1 MLIRK
6 IKLENIRSYNF
17 GEIEFPEGSTL
28 LSGNI
33 GAGKSSVLL
42 AIDFALFGISP
53 GIGTALLR
61 KGQEKGSVE
70 LYFSTD
76 NKEVI
81 IKRSLKKTSSGVSQ
95 DEGYL
100 IINGEKIE
108 GSATEL
114 KARIL
119 GLLNY
124 PMELLTK
131 SKSLIYKYT
140 VYTPQEEMKAILIGD
155 KDSRLET
162 LRKVFGVD
170 KYKRIIQNSE
180 IFIKNLKNKIKEFDI
195 RIEDF
200 DSKINE
206 RKEREDELK
215 RIKIELKKI
224 IIEHDQIDFKLKKK
238 REELKYAEAQ
248 INERNRTKNELELE
262 KNTLVNYMDRA
273 QRESNEINSLK
284 KEISSLEGELKGAR
298 EENIDDLINERA
310 NLNKDIASKERE
322 KNELMYKIAEFNTRK
337 NASNELKTRIKEL
350 KNCPTCLQEVNDGH
364 KEHITK
370 MEISRISDIEKEIQ
384 TVNNDIKKSEH
395 ELQGMK
401 DKFEVL
407 NNKVNQSNI
416 ISLKFDTLKNKE
428 SRLQRF
434 EDQVLEFNSKIKES
448 QDRIIELNEMLNKFE
463 KIEDK
468 YSMLKQE
475 MDEAIRQDKIVG
487 IKRATLEQSEME
499 TRKAVEKLG
508 KNIMEMEKIK
518 NNIDYLRQLQKWL
531 SENFIKI
538 MQMMERKI
546 MLRAHSDF
554 NNLLDK
560 WFSILIE
567 DETIKIKLDEEF
579 TPVITLNEYE
589 TDYAHL
595 SGGER
600 TAAAL
605 AYRLSLNQV
614 INNLMSDIKTRDLI
628 ILDEPT
634 DGFSTEQLDRVKI
647 VLDELNLK
655 QIIIVSHE
663 PKIESFVD
671 NVLRFEKKEHVS
683 RIIN

>member
-170 KYKRIIQNSE
+170 KYKRITQNSE

-468 YSMLKQE
+468 YSILKQE

-518 NNIDYLRQLQKWL
+518 NNIDYLKQLQKWL

>member
-170 KYKRIIQNSE
+170 KYKRITQNSE

>member
-61 KGQEKGSVE
+61 KGQERGSVE

>member
-61 KGQEKGSVE
+61 KGQERGSVE

-170 KYKRIIQNSE
+170 KYKRITQNSE

-284 KEISSLEGELKGAR
+284 KEISSLEGQLKGAR

-518 NNIDYLRQLQKWL
+518 NNIDYLKQLQKWL